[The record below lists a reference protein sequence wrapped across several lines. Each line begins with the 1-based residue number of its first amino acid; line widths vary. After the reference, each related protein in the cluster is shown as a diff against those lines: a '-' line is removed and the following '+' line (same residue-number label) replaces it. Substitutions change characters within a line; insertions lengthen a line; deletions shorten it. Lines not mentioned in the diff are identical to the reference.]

1 MNIFFDNIDQGKKV
15 NFDLYISKFE
25 KKGIDIKKLF
35 TSKMI
40 KKPFYILTPVNYNE
54 YQILKDQYYISSDKN
69 SRIGAA
75 LHGNSHNNKCSYSYL
90 LCMESINGNV
100 QSIFFNGN
108 DICKT
113 DKIDFKDKV
122 IIIENME
129 NFGNIDK
136 NFKNIKINLEDYSFI
151 FGGGNHITNSFF
163 TNFLS
168 GFDELLCLFDID
180 KEGMEMF
187 TRLDNKHSN
196 CVYIYPDNINE
207 YLKKSVRVLNNQ
219 EVIELVAQFE
229 SNNKLTDILEKIKI
243 HKKQVEQELYLE
255 EEF

>member
-1 MNIFFDNIDQGKKV
+1 MKSFFENVDQRKKI

-25 KKGIDIKKLF
+25 KKGVDIKKLF
-35 TSKMI
+35 SSEML
-40 KKPFYILTPVNYNE
+40 KKPFYILTPIDYDK
-54 YQILKDQYYISSDKN
+54 YQILKNQYYINSDKT
-69 SRIGAA
+69 SRVGAA

-90 LCMESINGNV
+90 LCQDSINGNV

-108 DICKT
+108 NICKT
-113 DKIDFKDKV
+113 NKIDFKKKAV
-122 IIIENME
+122 IIENME

-136 NFKNIKINLEDYSFI
+136 NFKNIKINLEEYSFI
-151 FGGGNHITNSFF
+151 FGAGNHITNSFF
-163 TNFLS
+163 TEFLS
-168 GFDELLCLFDID
+168 DFDELLCLFDID

-196 CVYIYPDNINE
+196 CIYIYPDNIDE
-207 YLKKSVRVLNNQ
+207 YLTKSVRVLNNQ
-219 EVIELVAQFE
+219 EVIGLVVQFE